1 MVTDSLQAFWDFNNS
16 LTDSVSGKV
25 LIPQTTSGIAYQSEG
40 VKLTNTFL
48 HYDGFPFNSSGY
60 TIVVQVYNLSM
71 STSSNCDGIITTGIG
86 PNSGIGSRVNGVS
99 LYSGN
104 IIAAFNGVGDGA
116 TRSVPMTKL
125 LVNKW
130 NTITF
135 RYDGVTTDSFLN
147 DIKIT
152 SAPGN
157 AILSPNLYIAAMIGT
172 PMYAAGLSSGYAN
185 GTYKNLAIY
194 SRPLSDNEIFNY
206 NTAKQLADIN
216 NVQFAD
222 KIPCIY
228 SAGNNTFG
236 GFAGFGLSSDDLSS
250 IPDIPYTSS
259 ATPYGKFNWIYV
271 GKDYLGRKKFIADR
285 YVQINI
291 SWDVLNAGGMCS
303 EKQIDLGFGDKTK
316 TYIRLLTGG
325 ISPTD
330 TDNEW
335 DKIIVCSNLGGNITA
350 GDDNVWHWNVAVAN
364 WTTTSVSNNT
374 ARVYRGYSGLS
385 YWNANTTSTVANMGF
400 RPVLLIEQPLSLIKL
415 ENPKLNIINNNFDV
429 NITSDGITH
438 EDNKP
443 IKYKVSIIKP
453 DNSVV
458 IKHDY
463 DTDYSET
470 PFNFPTV
477 SFNQNEFDNG
487 NNTIV
492 IDVTDINGN
501 INTWTFNIIR
511 TSLNKILI
519 IDGNN
524 LKYVLNNNLTL
535 LDSDY
540 VDLDE
545 NKLVNYLMINGS
557 DNDIKIN
564 NLKAQCE
571 NIDNLK
577 VLIFNTNVLNNK

>member
-1 MVTDSLQAFWDFNNS
+1 MITDSLQAFWNFNNS
-16 LTDSVSGKV
+16 LTDSVGGKA
-25 LIPQTTSGIAYQSEG
+25 LIPQTASGIAYQSDA

-48 HYDGFPFNSSGY
+48 HYDGFPFNSTGY
-60 TIVVQVYNLSM
+60 TIVVQVSNLSF
-71 STSSNCDGIITTGIG
+71 STSSNCDGIVTTGVG
-86 PNSGIGSRVNGVS
+86 PNSGIGSRVNGIS

-104 IIAAFNGVGDGA
+104 IVASFNGMGDGA

-125 LVNKW
+125 IANKW
-130 NTITF
+130 NTLVF
-135 RYDGVTTDSFLN
+135 RYDGVTTDMFIN
-147 DIKIT
+147 DIKVT

-157 AILSPNLYIAAMIGT
+157 NLLNNNLYVAAMFGT
-172 PMYAAGLSSGYAN
+172 PMYAAGLTSGYAN
-185 GTYKNLAIY
+185 GLYKNLAIY
-194 SRPLSDNEIFNY
+194 IRPLNDNEIFNY
-206 NTAKQLADIN
+206 NTTRALADIN
-216 NVQFAD
+216 SIQPGA
-222 KIPCIY
+222 KIPGIY
-228 SAGNNTFG
+228 TAGNGTLG

-285 YVQINI
+285 YVQSNI
-291 SWDVLNAGGMCS
+291 SWDVLNTGGMCS

-325 ISPTD
+325 ISSTD

-335 DKIIVCSNLGGNITA
+335 DKIIVGSNLGGNITA

-415 ENPKLNIINNNFDV
+415 ENPKLNIINNNFDI

-453 DNSVV
+453 DNSIV

-470 PFNFPTV
+470 PFNLPTV
-477 SFNQNEFDNG
+477 PFNQNEFDNG

-501 INTWTFNIIR
+501 TNTWTFNITK

-524 LKYVLNNNLTL
+524 LKYILNNNLTL

-557 DNDIKIN
+557 DKDIKIN
-564 NLKAQCE
+564 NLKSQCE

-577 VLIFNTNVLNNK
+577 LLIFNTNVINQ